1 LGDTAGALDTLAA
14 TSRALDPQKPRI
26 VKNTAAEAH
35 PQIPQLWNMRGNSR
49 IQLKNG
55 RLIDMITGAWAG
67 KTFPKTCPKKDS
79 THIENSR
86 CPKKFPWFKSV
97 CRHFSHSNGH
107 SLRDV
112 QVHAHYSLV
121 KNHSLIPI
129 IHA

>member
-55 RLIDMITGAWAG
+55 RLIDMITGAWAEN
-67 KTFPKTCPKKDS
+67 FPRLVQKKDS

-86 CPKKFPWFKSV
+86 CPKN
-97 CRHFSHSNGH
+97 SHGLNWCVVISPIQMATACGMF
-107 SLRDV
+107 R
-112 QVHAHYSLV
+112 Y
-121 KNHSLIPI
+121 IPI
-129 IHA
+129 THWSKIIV